1 MSREILA
8 YRLLTLHNLYY
19 YLKLMVRIRQ
29 AVAEDRFAAFRRDF
43 YENIKIATREVIQVV
58 NLAYAQGAGAAPRPA
73 SMMSFVVPMIFMVVI
88 FYFLL
93 IRPQQKKAKEHKAL
107 LDNLKKGDRIITSGG
122 IIGTI
127 VKIDDQIVNLEIAD
141 KVRIEMGRPYI
152 AGFAPKKI
160 G

>member
-1 MSREILA
+1 
-8 YRLLTLHNLYY
+8 
-19 YLKLMVRIRQ
+19 MV
-29 AVAEDRFAAFRRDF
+29 
-43 YENIKIATREVIQVV
+43 NM
-58 NLAYAQGAGAAPRPA
+58 AYAQGAAAAPEA
-73 SMMSFVVPMIFMVVI
+73 GSMMSFVVPMIFMVVI

-122 IIGTI
+122 IIGTLI
-127 VKIDDQIVNLEIAD
+127 NIDDQIVSVEIAD

-152 AGFAPKKI
+152 AGFAPKKS